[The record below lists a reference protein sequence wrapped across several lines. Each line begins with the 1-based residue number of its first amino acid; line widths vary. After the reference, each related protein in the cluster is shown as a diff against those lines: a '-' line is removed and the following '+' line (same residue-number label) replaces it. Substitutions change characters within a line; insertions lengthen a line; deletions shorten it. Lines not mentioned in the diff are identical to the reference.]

1 MGYQFIITERVE
13 SSFWITLNRPKA
25 NALSKELLLEI
36 YNAVEEAEADQSV
49 KVILITGGDGRF
61 FAAGADIPTIAQDLD
76 DPMGEDKMLAQ
87 GIRTMDRIERCS
99 KPVIAVVNGYAL
111 GGGCELALACHIRIA
126 STNAVFGQPEINLG
140 IIPGWGGT
148 YRLPRIV
155 GEGRAMEILLTG
167 RNVSAEEALQFGLV
181 SKVVAPEELKVSAQ
195 ELANLLAQK
204 PPIALKELLKLY
216 LLRAVEPTS
225 SPQNEKS
232 AFERCAKTADAR
244 EGVDAFLNK
253 RTPQFK
259 GL

>member
-1 MGYQFIITERVE
+1 MGYQFVVTEKVE
-13 SSFWITLNRPKA
+13 SSFWITLNRPKV
-25 NALSKELLLEI
+25 NALSKELLLDI
-36 YNAVEEAEADQSV
+36 YNAVEEAENNPEV
-49 KVILITGGDGRF
+49 RVVLITGGEGRF

-87 GIRTMDRIERCS
+87 GIRTMNRIESCV

-111 GGGCELALACHIRIA
+111 GGGCELALACHIRVA

-148 YRLPRIV
+148 YRLPRVI
-155 GEGRAMEILLTG
+155 GEGRAMEVLLTG

-181 SKVVAPEELKVSAQ
+181 SKLVAPEELKSSAQ

-204 PPIALKELLKLY
+204 PPVALKELIKLY
-216 LLRAVEPTS
+216 LLRAIEPNS
-225 SPQNEKS
+225 SPHNEKT
-232 AFERCAKTADAR
+232 AFERCARTADAR

-253 RTPQFK
+253 RTPQFR
-259 GL
+259 GV